1 MNSTTQLEFHPDAE
15 NLNAFA
21 EKALPER
28 ERGQIL
34 AHLAVC
40 SRCRQVIF
48 LAQEAATKGAAAE
61 VRSGHSEKR
70 IGSWFS
76 GWRLALIPAA
86 ALATVVALA
95 ILVHVRHEETGTE
108 LARVA
113 TPVVPQNEGSVT
125 KPSSKEQV
133 NAGKAHAPVSPVA
146 AKNSESDRSVHL
158 ADLIDRN
165 ARLTH
170 AEANGKVQSATVAT
184 ASQPILEE
192 AVPSPAPPAGAGA
205 IAPPSAERVV
215 TMTSAAS
222 AGQVIDMDQLK
233 PEPVATAR
241 LPQRV
246 AGSYSSNA
254 TAAYAPRAKTDEMEE
269 REKASRKAEARFDGA
284 GGASTSRLKKNVSP
298 HSSYD
303 ASAPLSVVQFET
315 GSETKPSP
323 LPSGLAA
330 VSTVTEQNRTL
341 ALDQAGTL
349 FLSEDSGSNWES
361 VARQWAGRAVEVRL
375 QRPGTGSTAVAGVPL
390 APAPP
395 VAVFEIVND
404 QNLIWVSMD
413 GRTWKAQ

>member
-95 ILVHVRHEETGTE
+95 YMVHVRHVEPGTE
-108 LARVA
+108 MAKVTIPVA
-113 TPVVPQNEGSVT
+113 PQNEASNVNT
-125 KPSSKEQV
+125 PSNNRVST
-133 NAGKAHAPVSPVA
+133 GKLQTPVSPVPVQR
-146 AKNSESDRSVHL
+146 SES
-158 ADLIDRN
+158 I
-165 ARLTH
+165 
-170 AEANGKVQSATVAT
+170 GQSKTIVA
-184 ASQPILEE
+184 ASQPNLEE

-233 PEPVATAR
+233 PEPAAAAR